1 MGQKVNP
8 NIFRLGINKKWKT
21 EFFEKKSHELP
32 LYTFKDLEIKSYVE
46 RFLETKG
53 IIVHDYKQHYSNSTL
68 NLYISYFVS
77 PEFVINKK
85 DATNKLMLVNASGN
99 VRTVTTAKSVN
110 TARKQNSRL
119 PLFQVESPIEY
130 YNVKKYLK
138 IHPNI
143 LQRHSEKS
151 VNFKEEFINLR
162 IEGVLNNLYKVLS
175 LFTTNRFNIIINFC
189 CLNKNLSFLKK
200 TQKKNFILLQK
211 FKGTPFLKEGI
222 ELLFYSVYNSNSA
235 NLLAKFIAMQVRRV
249 KRHKFFFSFLKQTLT
264 ILINSNFS
272 KTKGIKIVIKGRLNG
287 VPRAKH
293 KIITIGDVPVQS
305 ISAIIDYA
313 HLTTHNSNGSY
324 GIKVWIV
331 EKNIKSNKNVFTTK
345 KNKVSKNKKRKI
357 KKIRI

>member
-1 MGQKVNP
+1 MGQKINP
-8 NIFRLGINKKWKT
+8 NIFRLGVNKKWKT

-85 DATNKLMLVNASGN
+85 DVANRLMLINPSGSAQTITT
-99 VRTVTTAKSVN
+99 VRLANIIS
-110 TARKQNSRL
+110 KQNLRS
-119 PLFQVESPIEY
+119 PLFQVESPVEY

-138 IHPNI
+138 VHPNVS
-143 LQRHSEKS
+143 QKHFEKS
-151 VNFKEEFINLR
+151 VNFKEKSTNSIV
-162 IEGVLNNLYKVLS
+162 EGALNNLYKVLS
-175 LFTTNRFNIIINFC
+175 LFTINRFNIIINFC

-235 NLLAKFIAMQVRRV
+235 NLLAKFTAMQVKKV
-249 KRHKFFFSFLKQTLT
+249 KRHKFFLSFLKQTLT
-264 ILINSNFS
+264 ILVNSSFS
-272 KTKGIKIVIKGRLNG
+272 KARGIKIVIKGRLNG

-305 ISAIIDYA
+305 IGAVIYYA
-313 HLTTHNSNGSY
+313 QLTTHNSNGSY

-331 EKNIKSNKNVFTTK
+331 EKE
-345 KNKVSKNKKRKI
+345 
-357 KKIRI
+357 